1 MNKEFFEALEEL
13 SIEKGINK
21 DYILDAIETAL
32 VTAYKRNFNSQENVK
47 IVIDEEK
54 ASIKVYSL
62 KEVVEEVMD
71 PAIEIDI
78 DSAKKINK
86 KAKLEDIVEVEITPA
101 NFGRISA
108 QTAKQVIIQ
117 KLREAEREI
126 VFTEYSDRQGEIVSG
141 MVQRVDN
148 NLVIVDLGRI
158 EGIMTG
164 NEQVPGEEYHVNDK
178 IKAYVVEVTKN
189 NKGIPQMI
197 ISRTHPGFVRRLFEL
212 EIPEI
217 YEGLIEIKNIVR
229 EPGSRTKIAVYSKDM
244 NIDPVGSCVGPR
256 GIRIQNI
263 LNELKEEKIDVVE
276 WSEDPVQYIAS
287 SLSPATVLAVD
298 IDQDNMTSKVVVPDN
313 QLSLAIGKDGQ
324 NARLSA
330 KLTGWKIDIK
340 SESQIKGEV
349 QGMKKIPLRRCLGCY
364 ESKPKKELYRIV
376 KNKEGEILLDKTGKL
391 NGRGAY
397 ICNSKECLEK
407 AIKSK
412 RIEKEFETKIA
423 DDIYIELRNMIEN
436 D

>member
-21 DYILDAIETAL
+21 NYILDAIETAL
-32 VTAYKRNFNSQENVK
+32 LTAYKRNFNSQENVK

-62 KEVVEEVMD
+62 REVVEEVFD
-71 PAIEIDI
+71 PAIEIELSDARKI
-78 DSAKKINK
+78 DK
-86 KAKLEDIVEVEITPA
+86 KANLGDIVEVEITPA

-108 QTAKQVIIQ
+108 QTAKQVIVQ

-126 VFTEYSDRQGEIVSG
+126 VFSEYSDRQGEIVSG
-141 MVQRVDN
+141 IVQKVDKN
-148 NLVIVDLGRI
+148 IVIVDLGRI
-158 EGIMTG
+158 EGIMTL
-164 NEQVPGEEYHVNDK
+164 NEQIPGEVYNVNDK
-178 IKAYVVEVTKN
+178 IKAYVVEVQKN
-189 NKGIPQMI
+189 SKGIPQMI

-229 EPGSRTKIAVYSKDM
+229 EPGSRTKVAVYSKDM

-287 SLSPATVLAVD
+287 ALSPATVLAVD
-298 IDQDNMTSKVVVPDN
+298 IDEENMSSKVVVPDN

-340 SESQIKGEV
+340 SETQIKGEV
-349 QGMKKIPLRRCLGCY
+349 
-364 ESKPKKELYRIV
+364 
-376 KNKEGEILLDKTGKL
+376 
-391 NGRGAY
+391 
-397 ICNSKECLEK
+397 
-407 AIKSK
+407 
-412 RIEKEFETKIA
+412 
-423 DDIYIELRNMIEN
+423 
-436 D
+436 

>member
-21 DYILDAIETAL
+21 NYILDAIETAL
-32 VTAYKRNFNSQENVK
+32 LTAYKRNFNSQENVK

-62 KEVVEEVMD
+62 REVVEEVFD
-71 PAIEIDI
+71 PAIEISLDE
-78 DSAKKINK
+78 AKKIDK
-86 KAKLEDIVEVEITPA
+86 KAGMGDIVEVEITPA

-141 MVQRVDN
+141 MVQKVDK
-148 NLVIVDLGRI
+148 NLVIVDLGRL
-158 EGIMTG
+158 EGIMTAS
-164 NEQVPGEEYHVNDK
+164 EQVPGEEYSVNDK
-178 IKAYVVEVTKN
+178 IKAYVVEVQKN
-189 NKGIPQMI
+189 SKGVPQMI

-263 LNELKEEKIDVVE
+263 LNELREEKIDVVE

-287 SLSPATVLAVD
+287 ALSPATVLAVD
-298 IDQDNMTSKVVVPDN
+298 IDAENMTSKVVVPDN

-349 QGMKKIPLRRCLGCY
+349 
-364 ESKPKKELYRIV
+364 
-376 KNKEGEILLDKTGKL
+376 
-391 NGRGAY
+391 
-397 ICNSKECLEK
+397 
-407 AIKSK
+407 
-412 RIEKEFETKIA
+412 
-423 DDIYIELRNMIEN
+423 
-436 D
+436 

>member
-21 DYILDAIETAL
+21 NYILDAIETAL
-32 VTAYKRNFNSQENVK
+32 LTAYKRNFNSQENVK

-62 KEVVEEVMD
+62 REVVEEVFD
-71 PAIEIDI
+71 PAIEIELSDARKI
-78 DSAKKINK
+78 DK
-86 KAKLEDIVEVEITPA
+86 KANLGDIVEVEITPA

-108 QTAKQVIIQ
+108 QTAKQVIVQ

-126 VFTEYSDRQGEIVSG
+126 VFSEYSDRQGEIVSG
-141 MVQRVDN
+141 IVQKVDKN
-148 NLVIVDLGRI
+148 IVIVDLGRI
-158 EGIMTG
+158 EGIMTL
-164 NEQVPGEEYHVNDK
+164 NEQIPGEVYSVNDK
-178 IKAYVVEVTKN
+178 IKADVVEVQKN
-189 NKGIPQMI
+189 SKGIPQMI

-263 LNELKEEKIDVVE
+263 LNELKDEKIDVVE

-287 SLSPATVLAVD
+287 ALSPATVLAVD
-298 IDQDNMTSKVVVPDN
+298 IDEENMSSKVVVPDN

-340 SESQIKGEV
+340 SETQIKGEV
-349 QGMKKIPLRRCLGCY
+349 
-364 ESKPKKELYRIV
+364 
-376 KNKEGEILLDKTGKL
+376 
-391 NGRGAY
+391 
-397 ICNSKECLEK
+397 
-407 AIKSK
+407 
-412 RIEKEFETKIA
+412 
-423 DDIYIELRNMIEN
+423 
-436 D
+436 

>member
-13 SIEKGINK
+13 SIEKGISK
-21 DYILDAIETAL
+21 EYLLDAIESAL
-32 VTAYKRNFNSQENVK
+32 LTAYKKNFNSQENVK

-62 KEVVEEVMD
+62 KEVVEEVFD
-71 PAIEIDI
+71 PAIEVAI
-78 DSAKKINK
+78 DSLKKGRKKIE
-86 KAKLEDIVEVEITPA
+86 LGDIIEVEITPKD
-101 NFGRISA
+101 FGRISA
-108 QTAKQVIIQ
+108 QTAKQVIVQ
-117 KLREAEREI
+117 KIREAEREI

-141 MVQRVDN
+141 LIQRVEKN
-148 NLVIVDLGRI
+148 IMIVDLGRI
-158 EGIMTG
+158 EGIMTT
-164 NEQVPGEEYHVNDK
+164 NEQVPGEEYEVNDK
-178 IKAYVVEVTKN
+178 IKAYVLEIQKN
-189 NKGIPQMI
+189 MKGVPQML

-229 EPGSRTKIAVYSKDM
+229 EAGSRTKIAVYSKDM

-263 LNELKEEKIDVVE
+263 LNELREEKIDVVE

-298 IDQDNMTSKVVVPDN
+298 INEEEMASKVVVPDN

-324 NARLSA
+324 NARLAA

-340 SESQIKGEV
+340 SETQIKEEMG
-349 QGMKKIPLRRCLGCY
+349 QQQ
-364 ESKPKKELYRIV
+364 
-376 KNKEGEILLDKTGKL
+376 
-391 NGRGAY
+391 
-397 ICNSKECLEK
+397 
-407 AIKSK
+407 
-412 RIEKEFETKIA
+412 
-423 DDIYIELRNMIEN
+423 
-436 D
+436 

>member
-13 SIEKGINK
+13 SIEKGISK
-21 DYILDAIETAL
+21 EYLLDAIESAL
-32 VTAYKRNFNSQENVK
+32 LTAYKKNFNSQENVK

-62 KEVVEEVMD
+62 KEVVEEVFD
-71 PAIEIDI
+71 PAIEVAI
-78 DSAKKINK
+78 DSLKKGRKKI
-86 KAKLEDIVEVEITPA
+86 ALGDIVEVEITPKD
-101 NFGRISA
+101 FGRISA
-108 QTAKQVIIQ
+108 QTAKQVIVQ
-117 KLREAEREI
+117 KIREAEREI

-141 MVQRVDN
+141 LIQRVEKN
-148 NLVIVDLGRI
+148 IMIVDLGRI
-158 EGIMTG
+158 EGIMTA
-164 NEQVPGEEYHVNDK
+164 NEQVPGEEYEVNDK
-178 IKAYVVEVTKN
+178 IKAYVLEIQKN
-189 NKGIPQMI
+189 MKGVPQML

-229 EPGSRTKIAVYSKDM
+229 EAGSRTKIAVYSKDM

-263 LNELKEEKIDVVE
+263 LNELREEKIDVVE

-298 IDQDNMTSKVVVPDN
+298 INEEEMASKVVVPDN

-324 NARLSA
+324 NARLAA

-340 SESQIKGEV
+340 SETQIKEEMG
-349 QGMKKIPLRRCLGCY
+349 QQQ
-364 ESKPKKELYRIV
+364 
-376 KNKEGEILLDKTGKL
+376 
-391 NGRGAY
+391 
-397 ICNSKECLEK
+397 
-407 AIKSK
+407 
-412 RIEKEFETKIA
+412 
-423 DDIYIELRNMIEN
+423 
-436 D
+436 

>member
-21 DYILDAIETAL
+21 NYILDAIETAL
-32 VTAYKRNFNSQENVK
+32 LTAYKRNFNSQENVK

-62 KEVVEEVMD
+62 REVVEEVYD
-71 PAIEIDI
+71 PAIEIELSDARKI
-78 DSAKKINK
+78 DK
-86 KAKLEDIVEVEITPA
+86 KANLGDVVEVEITPA

-108 QTAKQVIIQ
+108 QTAKQVIVQ

-126 VFTEYSDRQGEIVSG
+126 VFSEYSDRQGEIVSG
-141 MVQRVDN
+141 IVQKVDKN
-148 NLVIVDLGRI
+148 VVIVDLGRI
-158 EGIMTG
+158 EGIMTL
-164 NEQVPGEEYHVNDK
+164 NEQISGETYNVNDK
-178 IKAYVVEVTKN
+178 IKAYVVEVQKN
-189 NKGIPQMI
+189 SKGIPQMI

-229 EPGSRTKIAVYSKDM
+229 EPGSRTKIAVYSKDL

-263 LNELKEEKIDVVE
+263 LNELKDEKIDVVE

-287 SLSPATVLAVD
+287 ALSPATVLAVD
-298 IDQDNMTSKVVVPDN
+298 IDEENMTSKVVVPDN

-340 SESQIKGEV
+340 SETQIKGEV
-349 QGMKKIPLRRCLGCY
+349 
-364 ESKPKKELYRIV
+364 
-376 KNKEGEILLDKTGKL
+376 
-391 NGRGAY
+391 
-397 ICNSKECLEK
+397 
-407 AIKSK
+407 
-412 RIEKEFETKIA
+412 
-423 DDIYIELRNMIEN
+423 
-436 D
+436 

>member
-13 SIEKGINK
+13 SIEKGISK
-21 DYILDAIETAL
+21 EYLLDAIESAL
-32 VTAYKRNFNSQENVK
+32 LTAYKKNFNSQENVK

-62 KEVVEEVMD
+62 KEVVEEVFD
-71 PAIEIDI
+71 PAIEVAI
-78 DSAKKINK
+78 DSLKKGRKKI
-86 KAKLEDIVEVEITPA
+86 ALGDIVEVEITPKD
-101 NFGRISA
+101 FGRISA

-117 KLREAEREI
+117 KIREAEREI

-141 MVQRVDN
+141 LIQRVEKN
-148 NLVIVDLGRI
+148 IMIVDLGRI
-158 EGIMTG
+158 EGIMTA
-164 NEQVPGEEYHVNDK
+164 NEQVPGEEYEVNDK
-178 IKAYVVEVTKN
+178 IKAYVLEIQKN
-189 NKGIPQMI
+189 IKGVPQLL

-229 EPGSRTKIAVYSKDM
+229 EAGSRTKIAVYSKDM

-263 LNELKEEKIDVVE
+263 LNELREEKIDVVE

-298 IDQDNMTSKVVVPDN
+298 INEEEMASKVVVPDN

-324 NARLSA
+324 NARLAA

-340 SESQIKGEV
+340 SETQIKEEMG
-349 QGMKKIPLRRCLGCY
+349 QQQ
-364 ESKPKKELYRIV
+364 
-376 KNKEGEILLDKTGKL
+376 
-391 NGRGAY
+391 
-397 ICNSKECLEK
+397 
-407 AIKSK
+407 
-412 RIEKEFETKIA
+412 
-423 DDIYIELRNMIEN
+423 
-436 D
+436 

>member
-21 DYILDAIETAL
+21 NYILDAIETAL
-32 VTAYKRNFNSQENVK
+32 LTAYKRNFNSQENVK

-62 KEVVEEVMD
+62 REVVEEVFD
-71 PAIEIDI
+71 PAIEIELSDARKI
-78 DSAKKINK
+78 DK
-86 KAKLEDIVEVEITPA
+86 KANLGDIVEVEITPA

-108 QTAKQVIIQ
+108 QTAKQVILQ
-117 KLREAEREI
+117 KLIEAEREI
-126 VFTEYSDRQGEIVSG
+126 VFSEYSDRQGEIVSG
-141 MVQRVDN
+141 IVQKVDKN
-148 NLVIVDLGRI
+148 IVIVDLGRI
-158 EGIMTG
+158 EGIMTL
-164 NEQVPGEEYHVNDK
+164 NEQIPGEVYNVNDK
-178 IKAYVVEVTKN
+178 IKAYVVEVQKN
-189 NKGIPQMI
+189 SKGIPQMI

-263 LNELKEEKIDVVE
+263 LNELKDEKIDVVE

-287 SLSPATVLAVD
+287 ALSPATVLAVD
-298 IDQDNMTSKVVVPDN
+298 IDEENMSSKVVVPDN

-340 SESQIKGEV
+340 SETQIKGEV
-349 QGMKKIPLRRCLGCY
+349 
-364 ESKPKKELYRIV
+364 
-376 KNKEGEILLDKTGKL
+376 
-391 NGRGAY
+391 
-397 ICNSKECLEK
+397 
-407 AIKSK
+407 
-412 RIEKEFETKIA
+412 
-423 DDIYIELRNMIEN
+423 
-436 D
+436 

>member
-13 SIEKGINK
+13 SIEKGISK
-21 DYILDAIETAL
+21 EYLLDAIESAL
-32 VTAYKRNFNSQENVK
+32 LTAYKKNFNSQENVK

-62 KEVVEEVMD
+62 KEVVEEVFD
-71 PAIEIDI
+71 PAIEIAI
-78 DSAKKINK
+78 DAVKKGRKKI
-86 KAKLEDIVEVEITPA
+86 EMGDIVEVEITPRD
-101 NFGRISA
+101 FGRIAA
-108 QTAKQVIIQ
+108 QTAKQVIVQ
-117 KLREAEREI
+117 KIREAEREI

-141 MVQRVDN
+141 LIQRVEKN
-148 NLVIVDLGRI
+148 IMIVDLGRI
-158 EGIMTG
+158 EGIMTM
-164 NEQVPGEEYHVNDK
+164 NEQVAGENYQVNDK
-178 IKAYVVEVTKN
+178 IKAYVLEIQKN
-189 NKGIPQMI
+189 AKGVPQML

-229 EPGSRTKIAVYSKDM
+229 EAGSRTKIAVFSKDM

-263 LNELKEEKIDVVE
+263 LNELREEKIDVVE

-287 SLSPATVLAVD
+287 ALSPATVLAVD
-298 IDQDNMTSKVVVPDN
+298 INEAEMTSKVVVPDN

-340 SESQIKGEV
+340 SESQIKEEMNV
-349 QGMKKIPLRRCLGCY
+349 Q
-364 ESKPKKELYRIV
+364 
-376 KNKEGEILLDKTGKL
+376 
-391 NGRGAY
+391 
-397 ICNSKECLEK
+397 
-407 AIKSK
+407 
-412 RIEKEFETKIA
+412 
-423 DDIYIELRNMIEN
+423 
-436 D
+436 

>member
-21 DYILDAIETAL
+21 NYILDAIETAL
-32 VTAYKRNFNSQENVK
+32 LTAYKRNFNSQENVK

-62 KEVVEEVMD
+62 REVVEEVFD
-71 PAIEIDI
+71 PAIEIELSDARKI
-78 DSAKKINK
+78 DK
-86 KAKLEDIVEVEITPA
+86 KANLGDIVEVEITPA

-108 QTAKQVIIQ
+108 QTAKQVIVQ

-126 VFTEYSDRQGEIVSG
+126 VFSEYSDRQGEIVSG
-141 MVQRVDN
+141 IVQKVDKN
-148 NLVIVDLGRI
+148 IVIVDLGRI
-158 EGIMTG
+158 EGIMTL
-164 NEQVPGEEYHVNDK
+164 NEQIPGEVYNVNDK
-178 IKAYVVEVTKN
+178 IKAYVVEVQKN
-189 NKGIPQMI
+189 SKGIPQMI

-263 LNELKEEKIDVVE
+263 LNELKDEKIDVVE

-287 SLSPATVLAVD
+287 ALSPATVLAVD
-298 IDQDNMTSKVVVPDN
+298 IDEENMSSKVVVPDN
-313 QLSLAIGKDGQ
+313 QLSLAISKDGQ

-340 SESQIKGEV
+340 SETQIKGEV
-349 QGMKKIPLRRCLGCY
+349 
-364 ESKPKKELYRIV
+364 
-376 KNKEGEILLDKTGKL
+376 
-391 NGRGAY
+391 
-397 ICNSKECLEK
+397 
-407 AIKSK
+407 
-412 RIEKEFETKIA
+412 
-423 DDIYIELRNMIEN
+423 
-436 D
+436 

>member
-21 DYILDAIETAL
+21 NYILDAIETAL
-32 VTAYKRNFNSQENVK
+32 LTAYKRNFNSQENVK

-62 KEVVEEVMD
+62 REVVEEVFD
-71 PAIEIDI
+71 PAIEIELSDARKI
-78 DSAKKINK
+78 DK
-86 KAKLEDIVEVEITPA
+86 KANLGDIVEVEITPA

-108 QTAKQVIIQ
+108 QTAKQVIVQ

-126 VFTEYSDRQGEIVSG
+126 VFSEYSDRQGEIVSG
-141 MVQRVDN
+141 IVQKVDKN
-148 NLVIVDLGRI
+148 IVIVDLGRI
-158 EGIMTG
+158 EGIMTL
-164 NEQVPGEEYHVNDK
+164 NEQIPGEVYNVNDK
-178 IKAYVVEVTKN
+178 IKAYVVEVQKN
-189 NKGIPQMI
+189 SKGIPQMI

-256 GIRIQNI
+256 AIRIQNI
-263 LNELKEEKIDVVE
+263 LNELKDEKIDVVE

-287 SLSPATVLAVD
+287 ALSPATVLAVD
-298 IDQDNMTSKVVVPDN
+298 IDEENMSSKVVVPDN

-340 SESQIKGEV
+340 SETQIKGEV
-349 QGMKKIPLRRCLGCY
+349 
-364 ESKPKKELYRIV
+364 
-376 KNKEGEILLDKTGKL
+376 
-391 NGRGAY
+391 
-397 ICNSKECLEK
+397 
-407 AIKSK
+407 
-412 RIEKEFETKIA
+412 
-423 DDIYIELRNMIEN
+423 
-436 D
+436 

>member
-71 PAIEIDI
+71 PAIEIDL

-126 VFTEYSDRQGEIVSG
+126 VFSEFSDRQGEIVSG
-141 MVQRVDN
+141 MVQRVDKN
-148 NLVIVDLGRI
+148 IIIVDLGRI
-158 EGIMTG
+158 EGIMTA

-178 IKAYVVEVTKN
+178 LKAYVVEVTKN

-229 EPGSRTKIAVYSKDM
+229 EPGSRTKVAVYSKDM

-263 LNELKEEKIDVVE
+263 LNELREEKIDVVE
-276 WSEDPVQYIAS
+276 WSEDPVQFIAS

-298 IDQDNMTSKVVVPDN
+298 VDTENMTSKVVVPDN

-349 QGMKKIPLRRCLGCY
+349 
-364 ESKPKKELYRIV
+364 
-376 KNKEGEILLDKTGKL
+376 
-391 NGRGAY
+391 
-397 ICNSKECLEK
+397 
-407 AIKSK
+407 
-412 RIEKEFETKIA
+412 
-423 DDIYIELRNMIEN
+423 
-436 D
+436 

>member
-21 DYILDAIETAL
+21 NYILDAIETAL
-32 VTAYKRNFNSQENVK
+32 LTAYKRNFNSQENVK

-62 KEVVEEVMD
+62 REVVEEVFD
-71 PAIEIDI
+71 PAIEIELSDARKI
-78 DSAKKINK
+78 DK
-86 KAKLEDIVEVEITPA
+86 KANLGDIVEVEITPA

-108 QTAKQVIIQ
+108 QTAKQVIVQ

-126 VFTEYSDRQGEIVSG
+126 VFSEYSDRQGEIVSG
-141 MVQRVDN
+141 IVQKVDKN
-148 NLVIVDLGRI
+148 IVIVDLGRI
-158 EGIMTG
+158 EGIMTL
-164 NEQVPGEEYHVNDK
+164 NEQIPGEVYNVNDK
-178 IKAYVVEVTKN
+178 IKAYVVEVQKN
-189 NKGIPQMI
+189 SRGIPQMI

-263 LNELKEEKIDVVE
+263 LNELKDEKIDVVE

-287 SLSPATVLAVD
+287 ALSPATVLAVD
-298 IDQDNMTSKVVVPDN
+298 IDEENMSSKVVVPDN

-340 SESQIKGEV
+340 SETQIKGEV
-349 QGMKKIPLRRCLGCY
+349 
-364 ESKPKKELYRIV
+364 
-376 KNKEGEILLDKTGKL
+376 
-391 NGRGAY
+391 
-397 ICNSKECLEK
+397 
-407 AIKSK
+407 
-412 RIEKEFETKIA
+412 
-423 DDIYIELRNMIEN
+423 
-436 D
+436 